1 MPLGAHKAAIMGVS
15 GVSTASVVLLHD
27 EDYSNVST
35 ASITSG
41 IDSTYGEYIFRFYNV
56 NPATDNVFFEFQGSI
71 DAGSNYN
78 VTATTTAFRAHH
90 DEADSSTGLAYDAT
104 QDRAQQ
110 TTFIP
115 LTAGGLG
122 NGSDESAAG
131 ILHLFT
137 PASTTFVKHFY
148 SRTNIYHTSDFFYDF
163 HMAGYFNDTNDVD
176 AVQFKMSSGNMDGV
190 IQLYGIA

>member
-1 MPLGAHKAAIMGVS
+1 MGIPTLI
-15 GVSTASVVLLHD
+15 STATASNAASV
-27 EDYSNVST
+27 
-35 ASITSG
+35 SITSG
-41 IDSTYGEYIFRFYNV
+41 IDSTYDEYMFVFTDV
-56 NPATDNVFFEFQGSI
+56 GPATDDVWFEFQGSI
-71 DAGSNYN
+71 DSGSNYN
-78 VTATTTAFRAHH
+78 VTATTTAFRAHNN
-90 DEADSSTGLAYDAT
+90 EAGNSTGLAYDAT